1 MQIRNLRKKLQQIKA
16 LEDRRQDSQL
26 DPQQQAK
33 LAQRAE
39 VLAALSALQGGATLE
54 EAHKAALSQRA
65 LSASATSSFT
75 ALHRSLSTLSMDS
88 SKSHSKPKGL
98 VTGKHKAAASRASR
112 QALSDAVWEAGIPG
126 LTDSADAA
134 GESSQDAAASSSD
147 MPEAGDQQP
156 ADQVSSSPVPTSSAS
171 GRLFA
176 PASQI
181 AVPTAAT
188 RQADM
193 GTEAE
198 SAAASAAKASAW
210 GKSANSPVTSLRV
223 SGFMTPLGHKAD
235 GPVAGF
241 SPVGGSAASP
251 ALLGNNGVFGTP
263 ISSGAGKKAK
273 PPRKGGLSMFLSGEI
288 ACMYMDVTR
297 L

>member
-1 MQIRNLRKKLQQIKA
+1 MVQTRNLRKKLQQIKA

-75 ALHRSLSTLSMDS
+75 ALHCSLSTLSMDS

-112 QALSDAVWEAGIPG
+112 QALSEAVWEAGIPG
-126 LTDSADAA
+126 LTDSVDAA
-134 GESSQDAAASSSD
+134 GESSQDADSD

-156 ADQVSSSPVPTSSAS
+156 ADQVSSSPIPTSSAS

-198 SAAASAAKASAW
+198 SASASAAKASAW

-251 ALLGNNGVFGTP
+251 ALVGNNGVFGTP
-263 ISSGAGKKAK
+263 TSSGAGKKAK

-288 ACMYMDVTR
+288 ACT
-297 L
+297 